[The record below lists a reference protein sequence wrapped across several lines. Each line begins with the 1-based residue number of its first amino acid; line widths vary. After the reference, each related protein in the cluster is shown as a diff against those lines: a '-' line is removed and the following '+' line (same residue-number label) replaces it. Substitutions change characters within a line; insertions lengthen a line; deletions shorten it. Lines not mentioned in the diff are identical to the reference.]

1 MTKRFF
7 CNWRI
12 LSLVSVPAKW
22 WRRNAAVSPD
32 KRERGGGGEGNGS
45 SGKRDERGTNF
56 PPRFEFPYLEGAYS
70 DLALARE
77 KRKMELNDDVFRGW
91 ENESR
96 VFAYQPW
103 A

>member
-1 MTKRFF
+1 M
-7 CNWRI
+7 
-12 LSLVSVPAKW
+12 PAKW

-32 KRERGGGGEGNGS
+32 KRERGGGGGNGS

-56 PPRFEFPYLEGAYS
+56 PPPLASNSLIWRERS

-77 KRKMELNDDVFRGW
+77 KGKMELNDGVIRGW